1 MKVVKVKKGI
11 QPTEELLLFGI
22 SQINPQGLADRK
34 LAVSQL
40 YKLIKMCSGIFANVV
55 YM

>member
-1 MKVVKVKKGI
+1 MNVLGVEKGI

-34 LAVSQL
+34 LAVGQL
-40 YKLIKMCSGIFANVV
+40 CGLIKMYSGIFANVV
-55 YM
+55 YV